1 MDQQQKRPRE
11 DAAPASPK
19 RLKHSVP
26 VHIFY
31 LGIYWYL
38 DNTRCAR
45 DRIVDWL
52 RNHTNYDD
60 VTVDLLVPAKGEGQ
74 PKGTAWF
81 HGYGDAPF
89 AAARRAVGAGPATD
103 PHAARAKNNLMFQE
117 VKEHNGF
124 AASEE
129 RRQIEICEEAEA
141 EAAAAAAAASLP
153 PDAGMDSLELGVG
166 LRTGGDEVE
175 APGQ

>member
-11 DAAPASPK
+11 DEAPASPK

-89 AAARRAVGAGPATD
+89 AAARRAVVSD
-103 PHAARAKNNLMFQE
+103 DESLRDVVRA
-117 VKEHNGF
+117 V
-124 AASEE
+124 
-129 RRQIEICEEAEA
+129 EAELTA
-141 EAAAAAAAASLP
+141 LDTAVA
-153 PDAGMDSLELGVG
+153 
-166 LRTGGDEVE
+166 
-175 APGQ
+175 

>member
-129 RRQIEICEEAEA
+129 RRLPAGQRVILGSIESLTPRRRRLWGRVFGSSDASV
-141 EAAAAAAAASLP
+141 AAAST
-153 PDAGMDSLELGVG
+153 S
-166 LRTGGDEVE
+166 GDGT
-175 APGQ
+175 AR